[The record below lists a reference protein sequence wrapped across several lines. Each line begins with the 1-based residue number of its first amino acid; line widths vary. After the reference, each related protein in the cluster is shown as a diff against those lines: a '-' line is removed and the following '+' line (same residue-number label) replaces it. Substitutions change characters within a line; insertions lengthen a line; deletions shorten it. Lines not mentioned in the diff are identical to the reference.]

1 MQYQR
6 LILPLALLALSAC
19 ATLSE
24 AEEPIAAAPE
34 ISREA
39 AVAQARSDAQARY
52 NFITDRVTA
61 MRNGRVWVVDLRTA
75 DGALAHYAIAGDGS
89 IRERSF
95 TP

>member
-24 AEEPIAAAPE
+24 AEEPGAAAPE
-34 ISREA
+34 ITREA
-39 AVAQARSDAQARY
+39 AVAEARRDAQTRY
-52 NFITDRVTA
+52 QFIADRASA
-61 MRNGRVWVVDLRTA
+61 MRSGRVWVVDLRTA
-75 DGALAHYAIAGDGS
+75 DGAIAHYAIAGDGS